1 MVPKFGGLGQVC
13 FGTVD
18 RRALIV
24 NVTVQ
29 MVDSGLKGPD
39 PSLEKDVGDVM
50 INISSVLVSCVG
62 HQVLT

>member
-1 MVPKFGGLGQVC
+1 MVHLLGLPLNYMRSTFAPQMQEYLESLVSHCCIKYGGLGQVC

-29 MVDSGLKGPD
+29 MVDSG
-39 PSLEKDVGDVM
+39 
-50 INISSVLVSCVG
+50 CF
-62 HQVLT
+62 